1 MRLVVVIA
9 TVTSLDALARSE
21 PVNAIL
27 GWLSAGVIAFAAVE
41 SALTGAL
48 LWAGV
53 ALLIAVV
60 AALPPVLSGDG
71 TVMVPWTL
79 LLVAAAAVVV
89 RAVGLYPEIA
99 GYVAIAALALVAVVE
114 LDAFT
119 SVEMSRRFAVA
130 FAAMTTLAVQA
141 LWTIAQYASDLWLAT
156 DFLTTQ
162 RELQVDI
169 VAVTAVA
176 VVMGAAFQWYFAR
189 FEHIGS
195 HEHSVVSRSP

>member
-1 MRLVVVIA
+1 MA
-9 TVTSLDALARSE
+9 SLDALTRSE
-21 PVNAIL
+21 PVNAAL
-27 GWLSAGVIAFAAVE
+27 SWLFASVVVLAAVE
-41 SALTGAL
+41 SVFTAAY
-48 LWAGV
+48 LWAGF
-53 ALLIAVV
+53 AFLV
-60 AALPPVLSGDG
+60 AAVTAVPPLLSGDW
-71 TVMVPWTL
+71 TMVVPWPL
-79 LLVAAAAVVV
+79 PLVAAAAAAA

-99 GYVAIAALALVAVVE
+99 GYVAVAALALVAVVE

-141 LWTIAQYASDLWLAT
+141 LWTVAQFASDVWLGT

-169 VAVTAVA
+169 VAVTVVA

-189 FEHIGS
+189 FEHAGS
-195 HEHSVVSRSP
+195 HEHPTVTRSP